1 MLVEITGKRNE
12 EKIVT
17 NSRIVAEK
25 FNKEHSAVLKSIEN
39 LKEGIGKS
47 SDTYFKLITKQ
58 NEQNKQ
64 YYKEY
69 IMNRDGF
76 SLLVMGF
83 TGDKA
88 LKFKLDFIN
97 AFNMME
103 EDLKRIYKEREQWII
118 EREKGKLV
126 RHILTDTIKM
136 KIKESPNKKFM
147 YPNYTKLIYKVLFD
161 KSFNELKE
169 MYKIKAKESLRDYLT
184 SEELK
189 ELEQMEMLLSSL
201 INIGWDYKSI
211 KDFII
216 ENYNKNKLETKH
228 AKELSLGAF

>member
-1 MLVEITGKRNE
+1 MINNDVSTNYRKKNE
-12 EKIVT
+12 EQLT
-17 NSRIVAEK
+17 TTSRIVAEV
-25 FNKEHSAVLKSIEN
+25 FDKEHSDVIKSIEN

-47 SDTYFKLITKQ
+47 SDTYFILLNKK

-69 IMNRDGF
+69 ELTRDGY

-83 TGDKA
+83 TGEKA

-97 AFNMME
+97 AFNSME
-103 EDLKRIYKEREQWII
+103 QELKRIYEERQQWNI

-136 KIKESPNKKFM
+136 KVAESPNKKFM
-147 YPNYTKLIYKVLFD
+147 YPNYTKLIYKVLFN
-161 KSFNELKE
+161 KSFDELKK
-169 MYKIKAKESLRDYLT
+169 MYNIKPKESLRDYIS

-189 ELEQMEMLLSSL
+189 ELEQMEMLISSL
-201 INIGWDYKSI
+201 INLGWSYEQI
-211 KDFII
+211 KEFIMQNQI
-216 ENYNKNKLETKH
+216 KKI
-228 AKELSLGAF
+228 AC

>member
-1 MLVEITGKRNE
+1 MINNDVSTNYRKKNE
-12 EKIVT
+12 EQLT
-17 NSRIVAEK
+17 TTSRIVAEV
-25 FNKEHSAVLKSIEN
+25 FDKEHSDVIKSIEN

-47 SDTYFKLITKQ
+47 SDTYFILLNKK

-69 IMNRDGF
+69 ELTRDGY

-83 TGDKA
+83 TGEKA

-97 AFNMME
+97 AFNSME
-103 EDLKRIYKEREQWII
+103 QELKRIYEERQQWNI

-136 KIKESPNKKFM
+136 KVAESPNKKFM
-147 YPNYTKLIYKVLFD
+147 YPNYTKLIYKVLFN
-161 KSFNELKE
+161 KSFDELKK
-169 MYKIKAKESLRDYLT
+169 MYNIKPKESLRDYIS

-189 ELEQMEMLLSSL
+189 ELEQMEMLISSL
-201 INIGWDYKSI
+201 INLGWGYNQI
-211 KDFII
+211 KEFIMQNQI
-216 ENYNKNKLETKH
+216 KKI
-228 AKELSLGAF
+228 AC

>member
-1 MLVEITGKRNE
+1 MMLVQITGKKNE
-12 EKIVT
+12 EQLT
-17 NSRIVAEK
+17 TTSRIVAK
-25 FNKEHSAVLKSIEN
+25 VFGKEHSDVIKVIEN

-47 SDTYFKLITKQ
+47 SDTYFILLNKK

-69 IMNRDGF
+69 ELTRDGY

-83 TGDKA
+83 TGEKA

-97 AFNMME
+97 AFNSME
-103 EDLKRIYKEREQWII
+103 QELKRIYEERQQWNI

-136 KIKESPNKKFM
+136 KVADSPNKKFM
-147 YPNYTKLIYKVLFD
+147 YPNYTKLIYKLLFN
-161 KSFNELKE
+161 KSFDELKK
-169 MYKIKAKESLRDYLT
+169 MYNIKPKESLRDYIS

-189 ELEQMEMLLSSL
+189 ELEQMEMLISSL
-201 INIGWDYKSI
+201 INLGWGYNQI
-211 KDFII
+211 KEFIMQNQI
-216 ENYNKNKLETKH
+216 KKL
-228 AKELSLGAF
+228 AC